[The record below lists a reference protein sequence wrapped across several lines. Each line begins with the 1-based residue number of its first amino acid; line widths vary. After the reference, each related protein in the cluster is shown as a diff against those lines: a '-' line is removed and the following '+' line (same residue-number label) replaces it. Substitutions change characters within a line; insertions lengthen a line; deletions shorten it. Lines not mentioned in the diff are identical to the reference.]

1 MLTATT
7 LNTCHHFLS
16 GNILTRLFN
25 EPLHLISFMVLASQR
40 GHTLLHRTS
49 SRHTMCLPRKLSR
62 KNFCPPRY
70 VKYFVLKALNLTL
83 ENLSL
88 YPHLAG
94 QSPVDYA
101 MLEPF
106 PAGCRWGRL
115 ELGLA
120 LVSILLAILFKFCVC
135 VWNQKS
141 LFQGLSPWCL
151 FFSFIFIL
159 ILYWSIV
166 D

>member
-16 GNILTRLFN
+16 GNILTHLFN

-135 VWNQKS
+135 VES
-141 LFQGLSPWCL
+141 EVFYFRGSHPGV
-151 FFSFIFIL
+151 FFSHLFLF
-159 ILYWSIV
+159 
-166 D
+166 